1 MLTPPLNKIPAIP
14 DQLVSI
20 LDNQITKLL
29 DSITF
34 NCTIAIQEAVSLPD
48 DIKCDDPRLEAL
60 RKRIE
65 QVNTRIQ
72 KLQEIV
78 PIINK
83 ITAGLNTIVGI
94 ANTIKAAQLLN
105 PITALPVIAM
115 ELVLAQNLT
124 IANAGTAVDKL
135 VKGLA
140 PKINANLNELVSSL
154 VPVANIIGQ
163 ACNQNTN
170 DLGIS
175 GTQGL
180 QNALNNLDYSDSIPG
195 YGPGGVNGGDWILIS
210 GSGELGSPIGVP
222 PTPKSPFNDGK
233 GTWLWSG
240 EGYNNVNGVS
250 WGSTG
255 SRVDDY
261 TMGTEFYTQQ
271 NVSVDNIKQYLD
283 IVNNLVDAQQ
293 SLLTSLQEAPAQSYN
308 GETPPADN
316 LGKIGDYYVDTVSKH
331 IYGPK
336 TNNGW
341 GTPVNY

>member
-1 MLTPPLNKIPAIP
+1 MLTPPLNKIPIIP

-34 NCTIAIQEAVSLPD
+34 NCTIAIQEAVALPD
-48 DIKCDDPRLEAL
+48 DIKCDDPRIEAL

-124 IANAGTAVDKL
+124 IANAGTAVEKL
-135 VKGLA
+135 VKGLS

-163 ACNQNTN
+163 ACNQNAN
-170 DLGIS
+170 DIGIS

-195 YGPGGVNGGDWILIS
+195 YPGGSWILIS
-210 GSGELGSPIGVP
+210 GSGEKGAPIGVP
-222 PTPKSPFNDGK
+222 PTPKSPFDDGE

-240 EGYNNVNGVS
+240 EGYNNVNGVG

-255 SRVDDY
+255 SRQDDY
-261 TMGTEFYTQQ
+261 TIGTEFYTQQ
-271 NVSVDNIKQYLD
+271 NVSVSDIKQHLD
-283 IVNNLVDAQQ
+283 TINNLVESQQ
-293 SLLTSLQEAPAQSYN
+293 SLLLSLQEAPAQSYEGTTAPN
-308 GETPPADN
+308 ED
-316 LGKIGDYYVDTVSKH
+316 LGKIGDYYVDTSGKH